1 MTCERTKPLTLR
13 CDVCGRQMTEDDNSE
28 VVARFDCFAEVRA
41 AAQKRGWKCDN
52 WEPQACYFCPT
63 CQAPK
68 PLPLPEAHDWWS
80 FTDVSIVERRRR
92 MEAVPVYEAAL
103 RLAAEAVEGW
113 IKKGWLAQ
121 SNAAQVAA
129 TVRRALE
136 IGGVKP

>member
-1 MTCERTKPLTLR
+1 M
-13 CDVCGRQMTEDDNSE
+13 MEDDNSE
-28 VVARFDCFAEVRA
+28 VIARFDCFAEVRA
-41 AAQKRGWKCDN
+41 AARKRGWESDN
-52 WEPQACYFCPT
+52 WQPLASYVCPT

-80 FTDVSIVERRRR
+80 FIDVPARRQRIST
-92 MEAVPVYEAAL
+92 VPVYEAAL

-113 IKKGWLAQ
+113 IKKGWVAQ

-129 TVRRALE
+129 TVREALR

>member
-13 CDVCGRQMTEDDNSE
+13 CDACGRQMMEDDNSE

-103 RLAAEAVEGW
+103 RLILKAVSAPAAYSRDDIQE
-113 IKKGWLAQ
+113 L
-121 SNAAQVAA
+121 AA

>member
-13 CDVCGRQMTEDDNSE
+13 CDACGRQMMEDGDI
-28 VVARFDCFAEVRA
+28 ARFEFFAEVRA
-41 AAQKRGWKCDN
+41 AARARGWESDN
-52 WEPQACYFCPT
+52 WQPQASYVCPT
-63 CQAPK
+63 CQASK
-68 PLPLPEAHDWWS
+68 TLPLPEPHDWWS

-113 IKKGWLAQ
+113 IKEGWLAQ

-129 TVRRALE
+129 SVRQALK
-136 IGGVKP
+136 IGSVTP